1 MEWGLWG
8 WVGRGRPVNREGGY
22 YLCTKYI
29 SPQWYTACTFVI
41 FCTFVHVVLPFL
53 DICTVFSMC
62 SYFFVGFSYF
72 LKVFHACVH
81 MFLTFL
87 TVFLTFETPVNW
99 KNKFV
104 VMKKAVSEF
113 STNFRMYSYSIFVYS
128 MPHIHVYIYIYT
140 HNPRK
145 RLWTIYYSSHVY
157 TFTHAYLYIQANEMA
172 QIFGSQKLDGTKADA
187 ISMNI
192 NLDRYHIDLSRYT
205 IDLDRYC
212 IDLNR

>member
-1 MEWGLWG
+1 
-8 WVGRGRPVNREGGY
+8 
-22 YLCTKYI
+22 
-29 SPQWYTACTFVI
+29 
-41 FCTFVHVVLPFL
+41 
-53 DICTVFSMC
+53 
-62 SYFFVGFSYF
+62 
-72 LKVFHACVH
+72 
-81 MFLTFL
+81 
-87 TVFLTFETPVNW
+87 
-99 KNKFV
+99 
-104 VMKKAVSEF
+104 MKKAVSEF

-128 MPHIHVYIYIYT
+128 MPHIHTYIYIYT

-192 NLDRYHIDLSRYT
+192 NLDRYYIDLSRYT

-212 IDLNR
+212 IDLNRQNIALDRQSIDLCRQIIDIVYRPKSILLLHPYNIDVVILSLYAEVRSTVCRC